1 MTMKGLAENFRLK
14 DLTDTLQ
21 GLRAKDL
28 TESMPTREQIA
39 QALGLATQRS
49 RTTETFGGF
58 GLFAMGILVGAG
70 LALLFAPKS
79 GDELRE
85 EIGERVT
92 GLREGFSQ
100 QVDEL
105 SGGARP
111 ARTA

>member
-1 MTMKGLAENFRLK
+1 MKMKDLTENFRLK

-21 GLRAKDL
+21 SLRTKDL
-28 TESMPTREQIA
+28 TASMPTREQIA
-39 QALGLATQRS
+39 EALGLATQRS
-49 RTTETFGGF
+49 RTTEIFGGF

-85 EIGERVT
+85 ELGERVS

-100 QVDEL
+100 QLDEF
-105 SGGARP
+105 SGGSRP